1 MSTYHDI
8 VKFVFDCRC
17 GVRVVNPTHLD
28 IWLAGDEK
36 CCSPIC
42 QQAALRKLAAAQ
54 GTPTFRRAASSL
66 GEIDWCDTTTADA
79 KG

>member
-1 MSTYHDI
+1 MFAYI
-8 VKFVFDCRC
+8 VKFDFDCRC
-17 GVRVVNPTHLD
+17 GVHVVNPTHLN

-36 CCSPIC
+36 CCSSAC
-42 QQAALRKLAAAQ
+42 QQGALRKLAAARA
-54 GTPTFRRAASSL
+54 TPAFRRAASSL